1 MKKLL
6 TLMLFAALSATTF
19 AQSASIPVIVKG
31 GVGISNWYGDDADGT
46 DAKFAWKLG
55 IGTEFSLGQNF
66 ILQPSLMFINEGTK
80 IDGKL
85 SMAGVAVSGSI
96 TSQEDYLQLPIMFG
110 YRVNVDKGT
119 NIVFTAGP
127 YLAYGIAGKTKG
139 EVASIST
146 KYDTFGDDGMDM
158 KTFDA
163 GLGCGVTGEFNNF
176 LIGIDG
182 HLGLT
187 DLQDDFKAH
196 NLGAYLTVGYK
207 F

>member
-1 MKKLL
+1 
-6 TLMLFAALSATTF
+6 MLCAALSATTF
-19 AQSASIPVIVKG
+19 AQSSASIPVIVKG

-46 DAKFAWKLG
+46 DAKFAWKIG

-66 ILQPSLMFINEGTK
+66 ILQPSLMFINEGMKANNGTLIMNNK
-80 IDGKL
+80 TLVGD
-85 SMAGVAVSGSI
+85 I

-110 YRVNVDKGT
+110 YRINVDKGT

-139 EVASIST
+139 EVKTSIASAST

-163 GLGCGVTGEFNNF
+163 GIGCGVTGEFDNF

-196 NLGAYLTVGYK
+196 NMGAYLTVGYK